1 MLDPPVQSAG
11 VPDLSANRLQRLR
24 RHGRRAIIRSV
35 HMLPSLATLA
45 NAICGFGA
53 MYVAGMA
60 VEHDGAS
67 VDPLTRY
74 FAAHR
79 FVVAAWLI
87 FLAMLFDALDGRLA
101 RFTRHTTDFGG
112 QLDSLAD
119 AISFGA
125 APAFVAL
132 QLFHDFVQQPLF
144 ITRSVWAIGALYMSC
159 AAIRLARFNV
169 SNQHGEQHHYSFLG
183 LPSPGAAAAVAAFIL
198 MHEHLFVHGETS
210 RAAANAAWWCVLTLP
225 VLLLVTGLLMVSG
238 FRYPHLVNR
247 YLRGRRSFRQLVA
260 GLICLLVVVV
270 ARQYAVAAATLV
282 YALWGPVSW
291 LHARLKGGL
300 LRATPPAAPPP
311 PGGE

>member
-1 MLDPPVQSAG
+1 MPDPLLEAATEEQSR
-11 VPDLSANRLQRLR
+11 ANRLHSLR
-24 RHGRRAIIRSV
+24 HRGHRVLVRSV

-53 MYVAGMA
+53 IYVAGMA

-67 VDPLTRY
+67 LDPLTRY

-87 FLAMLFDALDGRLA
+87 FLAMAFDALDGRLA

-119 AISFGA
+119 VISFGA

-132 QLFHDFVQQPLF
+132 QLFHDFVQKPLLL
-144 ITRSVWAIGALYMSC
+144 TRSVWAIGALYMSC

-198 MHEHLFVHGETS
+198 MHQHLFLRGETS
-210 RAAANAAWWCVLTLP
+210 AAAASAAWWCVMVLP
-225 VLLLVTGLLMVSG
+225 ILLLATGLLMVSG

-247 YLRGRRSFRQLVA
+247 YLRGRRSLRHLVLA
-260 GLICLLVVVV
+260 LICLLLV
-270 ARQYAVAAATLV
+270 AATRQYAVALGTLI
-282 YALWGPVSW
+282 YAMWGPAAWV
-291 LHARLKGGL
+291 HARLK
-300 LRATPPAAPPP
+300 PSPSPQDQV
-311 PGGE
+311 PGGPT